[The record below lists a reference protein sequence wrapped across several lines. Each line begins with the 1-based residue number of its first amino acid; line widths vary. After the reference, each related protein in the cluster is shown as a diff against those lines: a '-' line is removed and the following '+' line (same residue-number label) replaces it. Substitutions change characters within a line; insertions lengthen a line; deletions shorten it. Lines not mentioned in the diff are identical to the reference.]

1 MREGK
6 NSEGEPSDRIEFL
19 SQNFMEIHSKTHQIA
34 PFKVPHA
41 KESWGKKSLFLFRIF
56 SFD

>member
-41 KESWGKKSLFLFRIF
+41 KESWGKNHFFYF
-56 SFD
+56 A